1 MKTPSAG
8 GTSRQETRVARSA
21 PLRNRNMKPTG
32 MFRGA
37 VPARAVMPER
47 QLARGSRDTR
57 GPRVARDSRAARGLR
72 ARGLPKRRAR
82 MIMRRKA
89 LRKNSIA

>member
-1 MKTPSAG
+1 
-8 GTSRQETRVARSA
+8 
-21 PLRNRNMKPTG
+21 MKPTG

-37 VPARAVMPER
+37 VPARAVMPAR

-57 GPRVARDSRAARGLR
+57 GLRVARDSRAARGLR

-82 MIMRRKA
+82 MIMRRKD